1 MSQPLYGQH
10 SDPYAAPECPR
21 HPGVRSVDYCKR
33 CNRPMCTQCV
43 VPTEVRSICVDC
55 AGRGRGNLFG
65 SARTARPRQ
74 WGSVRLSAQT
84 PVVTYAIIGV
94 CVALWVGDILT
105 KSMITQYLGFT
116 PIHGLYQPWR
126 ILTTAF
132 LHVNLMHIAFNM
144 VSLYAV
150 GRALE
155 PALGRGPYFCLYLL
169 SALGGTL
176 GVLGWVLIDPSSA
189 LTVTVG
195 ASGAIFG
202 LFGSVFVLQRAA
214 GIDVRAV
221 AGLLAVNLLY
231 GFIVSGVSWQA
242 HLGGLLFGMLATWG
256 MLALGKPRSGMTA
269 KKQRRRLYLG
279 IAGMFLTELVILV
292 VTYMVLLNI

>member
-1 MSQPLYGQH
+1 M
-10 SDPYAAPECPR
+10 
-21 HPGVRSVDYCKR
+21 
-33 CNRPMCTQCV
+33 
-43 VPTEVRSICVDC
+43 
-55 AGRGRGNLFG
+55 
-65 SARTARPRQ
+65 
-74 WGSVRLSAQT
+74 
-84 PVVTYAIIGV
+84 
-94 CVALWVGDILT
+94 
-105 KSMITQYLGFT
+105 
-116 PIHGLYQPWR
+116 
-126 ILTTAF
+126 
-132 LHVNLMHIAFNM
+132 
-144 VSLYAV
+144 
-150 GRALE
+150 
-155 PALGRGPYFCLYLL
+155 

-242 HLGGLLFGMLATWG
+242 HLGGLLFGMLA
-256 MLALGKPRSGMTA
+256 LGKPRSGMTA

-279 IAGMFLTELVILV
+279 IAGMFLLELVILV

>member
-1 MSQPLYGQH
+1 MSQPLYGQR

-74 WGSVRLSAQT
+74 WGSIRVSAQA
-84 PVVTYAIIGV
+84 PVVTYAIISV

-105 KSMITQYLGFT
+105 KGVVTQYLGFT

-144 VSLYAV
+144 LSLYAV

-279 IAGMFLTELVILV
+279 IAGMFLAELVILA

>member
-1 MSQPLYGQH
+1 MGERPGQRTN
-10 SDPYAAPECPR
+10 PR
-21 HPGVRSVDYCKR
+21 RHLRDHWRVC
-33 CNRPMCTQCV
+33 
-43 VPTEVRSICVDC
+43 
-55 AGRGRGNLFG
+55 
-65 SARTARPRQ
+65 
-74 WGSVRLSAQT
+74 GSVGRRHSHQGRNHPIPGIHTDSWPVSAVAD
-84 PVVTYAIIGV
+84 PDDGV
-94 CVALWVGDILT
+94 LA
-105 KSMITQYLGFT
+105 
-116 PIHGLYQPWR
+116 
-126 ILTTAF
+126 
-132 LHVNLMHIAFNM
+132 
-144 VSLYAV
+144 SLYAI

-221 AGLLAVNLLY
+221 ARLLAVNLLY

-279 IAGMFLTELVILV
+279 IAGMFLAELVILV

>member
-1 MSQPLYGQH
+1 M
-10 SDPYAAPECPR
+10 
-21 HPGVRSVDYCKR
+21 
-33 CNRPMCTQCV
+33 
-43 VPTEVRSICVDC
+43 
-55 AGRGRGNLFG
+55 
-65 SARTARPRQ
+65 
-74 WGSVRLSAQT
+74 
-84 PVVTYAIIGV
+84 
-94 CVALWVGDILT
+94 ALWVGDILT
-105 KSMITQYLGFT
+105 KGVITQYLGFT

-144 VSLYAV
+144 VSLYAI

-169 SALGGTL
+169 SALGGSL

-221 AGLLAVNLLY
+221 VGLLAVNLLY

-242 HLGGLLFGMLATWG
+242 HLGGLIFGMLATWG

-279 IAGMFLTELVILV
+279 IAGMFLAELVILV